1 MRISKQMERSVH
13 SNSSNNTQGFCIL
26 LELSQ
31 NFWNSLKINFKSLQF
46 DICHEWHLG
55 ERDGCESKWTTEG
68 YKEFNITGVSDDIE
82 LRHCRNA
89 RFYISIILN

>member
-31 NFWNSLKINFKSLQF
+31 NFQNSLKINFKSLQF
-46 DICHEWHLG
+46 DICH
-55 ERDGCESKWTTEG
+55 
-68 YKEFNITGVSDDIE
+68 
-82 LRHCRNA
+82 
-89 RFYISIILN
+89 